1 MWEEY
6 LYDALGRETKHYT
19 GYAGSSAGDSS
30 NARLTETVYVEDG
43 FPGLDYY
50 DIESINGNEIGRTY
64 IWRSG
69 DELTTIR
76 YRATRPGAAYTDP
89 SNLKTTIERRA
100 SDGRIVREVN
110 EQGIETTFT
119 YSQSGGN
126 LTTTATESGVGA
138 TQTITTT
145 NEAGTVVAMTKKDLA
160 SNLVLE
166 SFTVT
171 STDDLGRA
179 TAITYHDGTT
189 EAFKHGDDCCGGG
202 LESQT
207 DRQGMTTTY
216 IHDALGRTVETTSLG
231 ITERLTYD
239 AADRVTKRERIGTDD
254 SIIVQEQTTYDLAGR
269 VLSTTNGMNQPTT
282 MSYALG
288 ASGSTTTTTFPDGG
302 TRIERVYGDGQV
314 KEISGTAV
322 ALASYTY

>member
-1 MWEEY
+1 
-6 LYDALGRETKHYT
+6 
-19 GYAGSSAGDSS
+19 
-30 NARLTETVYVEDG
+30 
-43 FPGLDYY
+43 
-50 DIESINGNEIGRTY
+50 
-64 IWRSG
+64 
-69 DELTTIR
+69 
-76 YRATRPGAAYTDP
+76 
-89 SNLKTTIERRA
+89 
-100 SDGRIVREVN
+100 VN

-119 YSQSGGN
+119 YSQRGGN

-207 DRQGMTTTY
+207 DRQGNWGSGFIFIQNSPANEATPS
-216 IHDALGRTVETTSLG
+216 D
-231 ITERLTYD
+231 
-239 AADRVTKRERIGTDD
+239 K
-254 SIIVQEQTTYDLAGR
+254 
-269 VLSTTNGMNQPTT
+269 TNTPK
-282 MSYALG
+282 L
-288 ASGSTTTTTFPDGG
+288 
-302 TRIERVYGDGQV
+302 
-314 KEISGTAV
+314 
-322 ALASYTY
+322 